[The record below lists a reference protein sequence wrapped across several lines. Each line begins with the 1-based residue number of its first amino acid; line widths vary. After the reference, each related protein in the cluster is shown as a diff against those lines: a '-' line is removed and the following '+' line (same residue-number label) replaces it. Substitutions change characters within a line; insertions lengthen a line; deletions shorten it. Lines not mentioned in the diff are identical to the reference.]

1 MKRLIT
7 GLAVLSLLAAALAA
21 QTASTATADLADSQG
36 KKVGTAELKQTPE
49 GVRIALTV
57 SGLAPGQHAFHIHA
71 AGKCEAPDFKSAGA
85 HFNPYDK
92 STDLKIPR
100 GRTLETWKIFK

>member
-1 MKRLIT
+1 MKNLISSFAF
-7 GLAVLSLLAAALAA
+7 LLLSAAVLAA
-21 QTASTATADLADSQG
+21 QPPTAARADLVDSQG
-36 KKVGTAELKQTPE
+36 KKVGTAELTQTPE

>member
-1 MKRLIT
+1 MKSLIS
-7 GLAVLSLLAAALAA
+7 GLAILSLSAAVLTGQSAT
-21 QTASTATADLADSQG
+21 TAKADLADSQG
-36 KKVGTAELKQTPE
+36 KKVGTAELTQTPE

-100 GRTLETWKIFK
+100 GRTLETWKI